1 MAAAATPKE
10 AKFPAVWRA
19 PAAPED
25 LEALTLLDAEAAVP
39 VERLLLEPEDEEVAE
54 LRVLVT

>member
-1 MAAAATPKE
+1 M
-10 AKFPAVWRA
+10 
-19 PAAPED
+19 
-25 LEALTLLDAEAAVP
+25 LLDAEAAVPVELDELP